1 MQLIVLSKG
10 RGRIG
15 NFHLANP
22 KLWLAL
28 GAAALTVVGGVFFL
42 GFQAATLVGVSQP
55 QQQVA
60 EWREELD
67 TQQAVVE
74 EARRS
79 AQEGLDALA
88 LRLGEMN
95 AHVIRLNALG
105 SRLTKMA
112 GLDQGEF
119 DFQAAPP
126 LGGPEEPLAIPDTLK
141 LPNLITAL
149 DTLGEQVKDRE
160 QKLEIL
166 EDFLLNRKLRD
177 EVEPKGR
184 PVSSGYMSSYFGKRT
199 DPFTGRP
206 AFHKG
211 VDFAGKEG
219 AEVIAV
225 ASGVVTWSGP
235 RYGYGKMVEI
245 NHGNGYV
252 TRYAHNAEN
261 LVSVSDTVKKGEVIA
276 KMGSTGRATGPNL
289 HFEVLQHGK
298 VVNPLRYIKAAQN

>member
-1 MQLIVLSKG
+1 MQLILLSKG
-10 RGRIG
+10 RGQVRNIQ
-15 NFHLANP
+15 LASP
-22 KLWLAL
+22 KLWATLT
-28 GAAALTVVGGVFFL
+28 AASLVVVLGVFFL
-42 GFQAATLVGVSQP
+42 GFKVATFVGVTQP
-55 QQQVA
+55 HQQVA
-60 EWREELD
+60 QWQAELES
-67 TQQAVVE
+67 QKAIVE
-74 EARRS
+74 EATK
-79 AQEGLDALA
+79 AAEEGLDALA

-95 AHVIRLNALG
+95 AHVIRLDALG

-119 DFQAAPP
+119 DFDSAPP
-126 LGGPEEPLAIPDTLK
+126 LGGPEEPLIVANAMK
-141 LPNLITAL
+141 LPNLMETL
-149 DTLGEQVKDRE
+149 DSLNKQVQDRE
-160 QKLEIL
+160 VKLEVL

-184 PVSSGYMSSYFGKRT
+184 PVSAGYMSSYFGKRT

-235 RYGYGKMVEI
+235 RYGYGELVEI

-261 LVSVSDTVKKGEVIA
+261 LVGVSETVKKGQIIA

-298 VVNPLRYIKAAQN
+298 VVNPLNYIKKSQ